1 MSDSKLLRG
10 TFILTAGTFFIKFLG
25 MIYTF
30 PFFAL
35 VGTQGS
41 ALYSYGYV
49 PYTLFISIATAGVP
63 LAVAKFVSKYNAIE
77 EYETSRRLFHA
88 SQLLLICTGFFA
100 FLVLYC
106 IAPLIAPLMLPKDT
120 HGNSV
125 EDVVGVIRIV
135 STALIFVPSQSLYR
149 GFFQGHQS
157 MGPTTVSQLFEQVVR
172 IVFTLVGSYLILKV
186 FGGTITQA
194 IGLSTLAAT
203 LGAIGGL
210 LILFWYWKKRK
221 SHLDELLP
229 KSKGNIN
236 PTNMEM
242 FKELFSYSIPYVFVG
257 LAIPLYQLIDQFTYN
272 RTMESIDLKD
282 IAETT
287 YVMFSFTS
295 HKLVMIPVSL
305 ATAFGLTL
313 VPAITEAFV
322 NKNHKKLHSQITQ
335 TYQVVF
341 FLTLPAVVGI
351 SVLAE
356 PMYSAFYEKSQLGGQ
371 ILGFYAPVALLYSLF
386 TVNVAILQ
394 GIDKQR
400 YAIKGLIYGV
410 VIKIILNIP
419 LIKLFQTEGAILAT
433 ALGYMFSIGY
443 NFYFIKKHANFSFN
457 RVLRRIL
464 FMIILSG
471 IMAGA
476 VFIVEQFLGIWFTYK
491 DGRLISMILVLIGAA
506 VGAVV
511 YLGVAYKLNL
521 FEIILGT
528 RITNR
533 LFKRGKRA

>member
-10 TFILTAGTFFIKFLG
+10 TFILTAGTFLIKFLG

-30 PFFAL
+30 PFYAL
-35 VGTQGS
+35 VGSKGS
-41 ALYSYGYV
+41 ALYNYGYV

-88 SQLLLICTGFFA
+88 SQLLLICTGIFS
-100 FLVLYC
+100 FLTLYI
-106 IAPLIAPLMLPKDT
+106 IAPYIAPLMIPKDT
-120 HGNSV
+120 KGNSV
-125 EDVVGVIRIV
+125 EDVVSVMRIV
-135 STALIFVPSQSLYR
+135 STALILVPSQSLYR

-157 MGPTTVSQLFEQVVR
+157 TGPTTVSQLIEQIVR
-172 IVFTLVGSYLILKV
+172 IVFTLVGSYIILKV
-186 FGGTITQA
+186 MGGTITQA
-194 IGLSTLAAT
+194 VGLSTFAAT
-203 LGAIGGL
+203 IGAVGGILNL
-210 LILFWYWKKRK
+210 LWYWRKRK
-221 SHLDELLP
+221 VHLDELLP
-229 KSKGNIN
+229 KSKGLIY
-236 PTNMEM
+236 PTKLEM

-257 LAIPLYQLIDQFTYN
+257 LAIPLYQLVDQFTYN
-272 RTMESIDLKD
+272 RAMEAIGLKD
-282 IAETT
+282 MAENT
-287 YVMFSFTS
+287 YVMFSYTS

-322 NKNHKKLHSQITQ
+322 NKNHKKLQSQITQ

-356 PMYSAFYEKSQLGGQ
+356 PIYSAFYQKSTLGGS

-394 GIDKQR
+394 GLDKQK
-400 YAIKGLIYGV
+400 YAIIGLIGGV
-410 VIKIILNIP
+410 ILKIVLNVP
-419 LIKLFQTEGAILAT
+419 LIHLFKTYGAVSAT
-433 ALGYMFSIGY
+433 ALGYLFSIVY
-443 NFYFIKKHANFSFN
+443 NFYYIRKNAQFSFN
-457 RVLRRIL
+457 KVFRRII

-471 IMAGA
+471 LMAGA
-476 VFIVEQFLGIWFTYK
+476 VYAVEYLLGFWWTYK
-491 DGRLISMILVLIGAA
+491 DGRMISMLLVIIGAI
-506 VGAVV
+506 VGAIV

-521 FEIILGT
+521 FEIILGA
-528 RITNR
+528 RLKNR
-533 LFKRGKRA
+533 FKFGKRG

>member
-10 TFILTAGTFFIKFLG
+10 TFILTAGTFLIKFLG

-30 PFFAL
+30 PFYAL
-35 VGTQGS
+35 VGSKGS
-41 ALYSYGYV
+41 ALYNYGYV

-88 SQLLLICTGFFA
+88 SQLLLICTGIFS
-100 FLVLYC
+100 FLTLYI
-106 IAPLIAPLMLPKDT
+106 IAPYIAPLMLPKDAK
-120 HGNSV
+120 GNTV
-125 EDVVGVIRIV
+125 EDVVAVMRIV
-135 STALIFVPSQSLYR
+135 STALILVPSQSLYR

-157 MGPTTVSQLFEQVVR
+157 TGPTTVSQLIEQIVR

-194 IGLSTLAAT
+194 VGLSTFAAT
-203 LGAIGGL
+203 IGAVGGILNL
-210 LILFWYWKKRK
+210 LWYWRKRK
-221 SHLDELLP
+221 AHLDELIP
-229 KSKGNIN
+229 KSKGLIH
-236 PTNMEM
+236 PTKLEM

-257 LAIPLYQLIDQFTYN
+257 LAIPLYQLVDQFTYN
-272 RTMESIDLKD
+272 RAMESIGLKD
-282 IAETT
+282 IAENT

-322 NKNHKKLHSQITQ
+322 NKNHKKLQSQITQ

-356 PMYSAFYEKSQLGGQ
+356 PIYSAFYQESTLGGR

-394 GIDKQR
+394 GLDKQK
-400 YAIKGLIYGV
+400 YAIIGLIGGV
-410 VIKIILNIP
+410 IIKIVLNVP
-419 LIKLFQTEGAILAT
+419 LIYLFKTYGAVLAT
-433 ALGYMFSIGY
+433 ALGYLFSIVY
-443 NFYFIKKHANFSFN
+443 NFYYIRKNAQFSFDK
-457 RVLRRIL
+457 VFRRIF
-464 FMIILSG
+464 FMIILTG
-471 IMAGA
+471 VMAGVVYA
-476 VFIVEQFLGIWFTYK
+476 VEYLLGFQWTYK
-491 DGRLISMILVLIGAA
+491 DGRIISMFLVIIGAI
-506 VGAVV
+506 VGALV
-511 YLGVAYKLNL
+511 YLGIAYKFNL
-521 FEIILGT
+521 FEIILGA
-528 RITNR
+528 RLKNR
-533 LFKRGKRA
+533 FKFGKRG

>member
-10 TFILTAGTFFIKFLG
+10 TFILTAGTFLIKFLG

-30 PFFAL
+30 PFYAL
-35 VGTQGS
+35 VGSKGS
-41 ALYSYGYV
+41 ALYNYGYV

-88 SQLLLICTGFFA
+88 SQLLLICTGIFS
-100 FLVLYC
+100 FLTLYI
-106 IAPLIAPLMLPKDT
+106 IAPYIAPLMIPKDSK
-120 HGNSV
+120 GNSV
-125 EDVVGVIRIV
+125 EDVVTVMRIV
-135 STALIFVPSQSLYR
+135 STALILVPSQSLYR

-157 MGPTTVSQLFEQVVR
+157 TGPTTVSQLIEQIVR
-172 IVFTLVGSYLILKV
+172 IVFTLVGSYIILKV
-186 FGGTITQA
+186 MGGTITQA
-194 IGLSTLAAT
+194 VGLSTFAAT
-203 LGAIGGL
+203 IGAVGGILNL
-210 LILFWYWKKRK
+210 LWYWRKRK
-221 SHLDELLP
+221 VHLDELLP
-229 KSKGNIN
+229 KSKGLIY
-236 PTNMEM
+236 PTKIEM

-257 LAIPLYQLIDQFTYN
+257 LAIPLYQLVDQFTYN
-272 RTMESIDLKD
+272 RAMESIGLKD
-282 IAETT
+282 IAENT
-287 YVMFSFTS
+287 YVMFSYTS

-322 NKNHKKLHSQITQ
+322 NNNHKKLQSQITQ

-356 PMYSAFYEKSQLGGQ
+356 PIYSAFYQKSTLGGS

-394 GIDKQR
+394 GLDKQK
-400 YAIKGLIYGV
+400 YAIIGLIGGV
-410 VIKIILNIP
+410 ILKIVLNVP
-419 LIKLFQTEGAILAT
+419 LIYLFKTYGAVLAT
-433 ALGYMFSIGY
+433 ALGYLFSIVY
-443 NFYFIKKHANFSFN
+443 NFYYIRKNAQFSFN
-457 RVLRRIL
+457 KVFRRII

-476 VFIVEQFLGIWFTYK
+476 VYAVEYLLGFWWTYK
-491 DGRLISMILVLIGAA
+491 DGRMISMFLVIIGAI
-506 VGAVV
+506 VGAIV

-521 FEIILGT
+521 FEIILGA
-528 RITNR
+528 RLKNR
-533 LFKRGKRA
+533 FKFGKRG

>member
-1 MSDSKLLRG
+1 MSDSRLLRG

-41 ALYSYGYV
+41 ALYNYGYV

-88 SQLLLICTGFFA
+88 SQLLLICTGFLA
-100 FLVLYC
+100 FLVLY
-106 IAPLIAPLMLPKDT
+106 ILAPIIAPLMLPKDT

-125 EDVVGVIRIV
+125 DDVVKVIRIV

-157 MGPTTVSQLFEQVVR
+157 MGPTTISQLLEQIVR
-172 IVFTLVGSYLILKV
+172 IVFTLVGSYIILKIL
-186 FGGTITQA
+186 GGSITQA
-194 IGLSTLAAT
+194 IGLSTFAAT

-210 LILFWYWKKRK
+210 LILFWYWRKRK
-221 SHLDELLP
+221 PHLDELLP
-229 KSKGNIN
+229 QSKGKIN
-236 PTNMEM
+236 PSNMEM

-257 LAIPLYQLIDQFTYN
+257 LAIPLYQLVDQFTYN
-272 RTMESIDLKD
+272 RTMENIGLKE
-282 IAETT
+282 IAEAT

-313 VPAITEAFV
+313 VPAITEAYV
-322 NKNHKKLHSQITQ
+322 NNNYKKLHSQITQ
-335 TYQVVF
+335 TFQVVF

-351 SVLAE
+351 SVLAV
-356 PMYSAFYEKSQLGGQ
+356 PMYSAFYEKSHLGGI

-394 GIDKQR
+394 GIDKQK
-400 YAIKGLIYGV
+400 YAIIGLLGGV
-410 VIKIILNIP
+410 IIKIALNIP

-433 ALGYMFSIGY
+433 ALGYLFSILY
-443 NFYFIKKHANFSFN
+443 NFHFIRKYANFSFH
-457 RVLRRIL
+457 RVFKRIL
-464 FMIILSG
+464 FMILLSAL
-471 IMAGA
+471 MAGV
-476 VFIVEQFLGIWFTYK
+476 VFIVEKFLGIWFTYE
-491 DGRLISMILVLIGAA
+491 DGRLISMILVLIGVA
-506 VGAVV
+506 VGAIV
-511 YLGVAYKLNL
+511 YLGIAYKLNL

-528 RITNR
+528 RFSNR
-533 LFKRGKRA
+533 FKFGKKG

>member
-10 TFILTAGTFFIKFLG
+10 TFILTAGTFLIKFLG

-30 PFFAL
+30 PFYAL
-35 VGTQGS
+35 VGSKGS
-41 ALYSYGYV
+41 ALYNYGYV

-88 SQLLLICTGFFA
+88 SQLLLICTGIFS
-100 FLVLYC
+100 FLTLYI
-106 IAPLIAPLMLPKDT
+106 IAPYIAPLMIPKDSK
-120 HGNSV
+120 GNSV
-125 EDVVGVIRIV
+125 EDVVTVMRIV
-135 STALIFVPSQSLYR
+135 STALILVPSQSLYR

-157 MGPTTVSQLFEQVVR
+157 TGPTTVSQLIEQIVR
-172 IVFTLVGSYLILKV
+172 IVFTLVGSYIILKV
-186 FGGTITQA
+186 MGGTITQA
-194 IGLSTLAAT
+194 VGLSTFAAT
-203 LGAIGGL
+203 IGAVGGILNL
-210 LILFWYWKKRK
+210 LWYWRKRK
-221 SHLDELLP
+221 VHLDELLP
-229 KSKGNIN
+229 KSKGLIY
-236 PTNMEM
+236 PTKVEM

-257 LAIPLYQLIDQFTYN
+257 LAIPLYQLVDQFTYN
-272 RTMESIDLKD
+272 RAMESIGLKD
-282 IAETT
+282 IAENT
-287 YVMFSFTS
+287 YVMFSYTS

-322 NKNHKKLHSQITQ
+322 NNNHKKLQSQITQ

-356 PMYSAFYEKSQLGGQ
+356 PIYSAFYQKSTLGGS

-394 GIDKQR
+394 GLDKQK
-400 YAIKGLIYGV
+400 YAIIGLIGGV
-410 VIKIILNIP
+410 ILKIVLNVP
-419 LIKLFQTEGAILAT
+419 LIYLFKTYGAVLAT
-433 ALGYMFSIGY
+433 ALGYLFSIVY
-443 NFYFIKKHANFSFN
+443 NFYYIRKNAQFSFN
-457 RVLRRIL
+457 KVFRRIF

-471 IMAGA
+471 LMAGA
-476 VFIVEQFLGIWFTYK
+476 VYAVEYLLGFWWTYK
-491 DGRLISMILVLIGAA
+491 DGRLISMFLVIIGAI
-506 VGAVV
+506 VGAIV

-521 FEIILGT
+521 FEIILGA
-528 RITNR
+528 RLQNR
-533 LFKRGKRA
+533 FKFGKRG

>member
-10 TFILTAGTFFIKFLG
+10 TFILTAGTFLIKFLG

-30 PFFAL
+30 PFYAL
-35 VGTQGS
+35 VGSKGS
-41 ALYSYGYV
+41 ALYNYGYV

-88 SQLLLICTGFFA
+88 SQLLLICTGIFS
-100 FLVLYC
+100 FLTLYI
-106 IAPLIAPLMLPKDT
+106 IAPYIAPLMIPKDSK
-120 HGNSV
+120 GNSV
-125 EDVVGVIRIV
+125 EDVVTVMRIV
-135 STALIFVPSQSLYR
+135 STALILVPSQSLYR

-157 MGPTTVSQLFEQVVR
+157 TGPTTVSQLIEQIVR
-172 IVFTLVGSYLILKV
+172 IVFTLVGSYIILKV
-186 FGGTITQA
+186 MGGTITQA
-194 IGLSTLAAT
+194 VGLSTFAAT
-203 LGAIGGL
+203 IGAVGGILNL
-210 LILFWYWKKRK
+210 LWYWRKRK
-221 SHLDELLP
+221 VHLDELLP
-229 KSKGNIN
+229 KSKGLIY
-236 PTNMEM
+236 PTKIEM

-257 LAIPLYQLIDQFTYN
+257 LAIPLYQLVDQFTYN
-272 RTMESIDLKD
+272 RAMESIGLKD
-282 IAETT
+282 IAENT
-287 YVMFSFTS
+287 YVMFSYTS

-322 NKNHKKLHSQITQ
+322 NNNHKKLQSQITQ

-356 PMYSAFYEKSQLGGQ
+356 PIYSAFYQKSTLGGS

-394 GIDKQR
+394 GLDKQK
-400 YAIKGLIYGV
+400 YAIIGLIGGV
-410 VIKIILNIP
+410 ILKIVLNVP
-419 LIKLFQTEGAILAT
+419 LIYLFKTYGAVLAT
-433 ALGYMFSIGY
+433 ALGYLFSILY
-443 NFYFIKKHANFSFN
+443 NFYYIRKNAQFSFN
-457 RVLRRIL
+457 KVFRRII

-471 IMAGA
+471 LMAGA
-476 VFIVEQFLGIWFTYK
+476 VYAVEYLLGFWWTYK
-491 DGRLISMILVLIGAA
+491 DGRMISMFLVIIGAI
-506 VGAVV
+506 VGAIV

-521 FEIILGT
+521 FEIILGA
-528 RITNR
+528 RLNNR
-533 LFKRGKRA
+533 FKFGKRG

>member
-10 TFILTAGTFFIKFLG
+10 TFILTAGTFLIKFLG

-41 ALYSYGYV
+41 ALYNYGYV

-88 SQLLLICTGFFA
+88 SQLLLICTGFLA
-100 FLVLYC
+100 FLILFILAPV
-106 IAPLIAPLMLPKDT
+106 IAPFMLPKDT
-120 HGNSV
+120 QGNSV
-125 EDVVGVIRIV
+125 DDVVSVIRIV

-157 MGPTTVSQLFEQVVR
+157 MGPTTISQLLEQIVR
-172 IVFTLVGSYLILKV
+172 IVFTLVGSYLILRV
-186 FGGTITQA
+186 FGGTLTQA
-194 IGLSTLAAT
+194 IGLSTFAAT

-210 LILFWYWKKRK
+210 LILFWYWRNRK
-221 SHLDELLP
+221 PHLDELLP
-229 KSKGNIN
+229 KSRGLIN

-257 LAIPLYQLIDQFTYN
+257 LAIPLYQLVDQFTYN
-272 RTMESIDLKD
+272 RTMEANGYKD
-282 IAETT
+282 IAEAT

-322 NKNHKKLHSQITQ
+322 SQNHKKLHSQITQ
-335 TYQVVF
+335 TFQVVF

-356 PMYSAFYEKSQLGGQ
+356 PMYSAFYEKSHLGGI

-394 GIDKQR
+394 GIDKQK
-400 YAIKGLIYGV
+400 YAIIGLIGGV
-410 VIKIILNIP
+410 LIKIILNVP
-419 LIKLFQTEGAILAT
+419 LIHYFQTKGAILAT
-433 ALGYMFSIGY
+433 ALGYTFSIVY
-443 NFYFIKKHANFSFN
+443 NFYFIRKYANFSFN

-464 FMIILSG
+464 FMIILSAL
-471 IMAGA
+471 MAGA

-491 DGRLISMILVLIGAA
+491 DGRMISMFLVLIGAA

-521 FEIILGT
+521 IEIILGA
-528 RITNR
+528 RISNR
-533 LFKRGKRA
+533 FKFGKKG